1 MKGNPMKRS
10 IPALAATASLLI
22 VLSGCG
28 GDEGSTAAG
37 GSSSGNA
44 SCTPKHEGIKTVAP
58 GSLTVAAY
66 QYPPF
71 SDVKDG
77 KLGGAEGEIITRI
90 AEMECLTPVLK
101 AGAAA
106 SMIPSITTG
115 RADTAIGDWYR
126 TKERAKVV
134 ILGAPVLVDQTTF
147 ISKSGV
153 GTVPELKGKKVG
165 SILGFLWNTDLQN
178 MLGSNLKLY
187 DTAQAEYADLSAG
200 RIDVIVD
207 TYPSAV
213 STLKTTPIPGAKLIV
228 PPPDPAIAATENPGQ
243 SMFPVNKD
251 NPELAKALDAD
262 VAELRKSGELAKI
275 IEPFGFKASAAEPG
289 TPNEL

>member
-1 MKGNPMKRS
+1 MRRFV
-10 IPALAATASLLI
+10 PAMAATASLLI
-22 VLSGCG
+22 VLGACG
-28 GDEGSTAAG
+28 GGGG
-37 GSSSGNA
+37 GSAANNDASSGG
-44 SCTPKHEGIKTVAP
+44 SKCVPKHAGLKTVTP
-58 GSLTVAAY
+58 GQLTVAAY

-77 KLGGAEGEIITRI
+77 TLGGAEGKIITRV
-90 AEMECLTPVLK
+90 AKMECLKPVLK

-106 SMIPSITTG
+106 SMIPSVTSG
-115 RADTAIGDWYR
+115 RADTTIGDWYR

-134 ILGAPVLVDQTTF
+134 ILGAPVLRDQLTF

-153 GTVPELKGKKVG
+153 ATVPELKGKKVG
-165 SILGFLWNTDLQN
+165 SILGFLWNDDLKN

-187 DTAQAEYADLSAG
+187 DTAQAEYADLAAG

-213 STLKTTPIPGAKLIV
+213 STLKTTRVAGAKLVV
-228 PPPDPAIAATENPGQ
+228 PPADSEVAATENPGQ

-251 NPELAKALDAD
+251 NPKLAKALDAD
-262 VAELRKSGELAKI
+262 VAELRGSGELAKI
-275 IEPFGFKASAAEPG
+275 IKPFGFKASAAQPG
-289 TPNEL
+289 KPNEL

>member
-1 MKGNPMKRS
+1 MRCS
-10 IPALAATASLLI
+10 IPATAIAATVSLLI
-22 VLSGCG
+22 LSGCG
-28 GDEGSTAAG
+28 GGSSTQAG
-37 GSSSGNA
+37 GVSSN
-44 SCTPKHEGIKTVAP
+44 CTPKHSGLKTVTP

-71 SDVKDG
+71 SNVEAGTLD
-77 KLGGAEGEIITRI
+77 GAEGKIITRV
-90 AEMECLTPVLK
+90 AKMECLKPVLK

-106 SMIPSITTG
+106 SMIPSVTAG
-115 RADTAIGDWYR
+115 RADTTIGDWYR

-134 ILGAPVLVDQTTF
+134 ILGAPVLLDQLTL

-153 GTVPELKGKKVG
+153 STIDGLKGKKVG
-165 SILGFLWNTDLQN
+165 SILGFLWNTDLKKV
-178 MLGSNLKLY
+178 LGNNIKFY
-187 DTAQAEYADLSAG
+187 DTAQAEYADLAAG

-213 STLKTTPIPGAKLIV
+213 ATLKTTPISGAKLQV
-228 PPPDPAIAATENPGQ
+228 PPPDSRVASTKNPGQ

-251 NPELAKALDAD
+251 NPNLAKALDAD
-262 VAELRKSGELAKI
+262 VAELRKSGELEKI
-275 IEPFGFKASAAEPG
+275 IAPFGFKPSAAHPG

>member
-1 MKGNPMKRS
+1 MKRS
-10 IPALAATASLLI
+10 IPAIAATASLLLI
-22 VLSGCG
+22 LGGCG
-28 GDEGSTAAG
+28 GGEGSTAANG
-37 GSSSGNA
+37 SSGNS
-44 SCTPKHEGIKTVAP
+44 SCTPKHEGLKTVTS

-71 SDVKDG
+71 SDVKNG
-77 KLGGAEGEIITRI
+77 KLDGAEGQIITRI

-101 AGAAA
+101 AGAGA
-106 SMIPSITTG
+106 SMIPSVTSG

-134 ILGAPVLVDQTTF
+134 ILGAPVLKDQLTL

-153 GTVPELKGKKVG
+153 GTVAELKGKKVG

-178 MLGSNLKLY
+178 MLGDSLKIY
-187 DTAQAEYADLSAG
+187 DTAQAEYADLAAG

-213 STLKTTPIPGAKLIV
+213 ATLKTTPIPGAKLVV
-228 PPPDPAIAATENPGQ
+228 PPADPQVAATKNPGQ
-243 SMFPVNKD
+243 SMFPINKD

-262 VAELRKSGELAKI
+262 VAELRKSGELAKL

-289 TPNEL
+289 EPNEL